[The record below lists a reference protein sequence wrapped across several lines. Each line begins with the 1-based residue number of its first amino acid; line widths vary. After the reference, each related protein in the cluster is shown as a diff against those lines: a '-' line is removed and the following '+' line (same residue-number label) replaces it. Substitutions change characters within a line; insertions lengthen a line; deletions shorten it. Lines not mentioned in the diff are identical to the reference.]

1 MAEQPV
7 KQGSDEIDLG
17 KLFEL
22 IGNGIKSALKGI
34 TRFFSFLF
42 DLVVRLL
49 LVLRRYAIH
58 LVIIVLIS
66 GVIGYFLDQNKPPT
80 FEAKMVVEPNFNS
93 AQQLYNNIGFYDDLA
108 RSNDTVSLAKSLGIT
123 SEEAAKIEKIEIDSY
138 SDDNQKIKLFDQ
150 FIRNLDSS
158 TVKTINIEEYLSNFN
173 SLNAR
178 FHRITLT
185 TTDRFLPK
193 KVQPSIVGS
202 ISNNN
207 YFEIQKKASDE
218 NLALQERLY
227 AKQLSE
233 IDSLIHFT
241 QRVTLLQA
249 ENPMQGTN
257 ISMAEAASSDFREIA
272 LIKEREAIK
281 GRILRLNTEKANKE
295 SILNVISNFPD
306 QGAEK
311 GGFWDRYLFVVPTA
325 SLLFFFM
332 LLILIGLNKFLLN
345 YQKEKA

>member
-1 MAEQPV
+1 MAEQPG

-22 IGNGIKSALKGI
+22 IGNGIKSVVQAI
-34 TRFFSFLF
+34 SRFFSFLF
-42 DLVVRLL
+42 DLVIQLL
-49 LVLRRYAIH
+49 LVLRRYAFH
-58 LVIIVLIS
+58 LILIVLLS
-66 GVIGYFLDQNKPPT
+66 GLIGYFLDKQKTPV

-93 AQQLYNNIGFYDDLA
+93 AQQLYNNIEFYDDLA
-108 RSNDTVSLAKSLGIT
+108 RSSDSVSLARALGIT
-123 SEEAAKIEKIEIDSY
+123 SEESAKIIKIKIDSY
-138 SDDNQKIKLFDQ
+138 SDDNQKIELFDQ

-158 TVKTINIEEYLSNFN
+158 TVKTIDIKEYLSNFN

-185 TTDRFLPK
+185 TTDRFLPN
-193 KVQPSIVGS
+193 KVQPTIISS

-207 YFEIQKKASDE
+207 YFEIQKKASNK
-218 NLALQERLY
+218 NLALQEQLY

-233 IDSLIHFT
+233 IDSLIHFA
-241 QRVTLLQA
+241 QKVTLLQA

-257 ISMAEAASSDFREIA
+257 ISMSDASSSEFRELA

-281 GRILRLNTEKANKE
+281 TRILRLNIQKANKE

-311 GGFWDRYLFVVPTA
+311 GGFWDKYLFVIPTA

-332 LLILIGLNKFLLN
+332 ILIMIGLNKFLSN